1 MDSKHLGILAA
12 AFVAAAYMVG
22 RWVVDTRDS
31 EAGQGGEWEGAET
44 PPSAEP
50 ETTTEDVF
58 DMVTTPVKTVLGL
71 WRAPAKYAGLIAAA
85 EQRHSIP
92 PTMLERLLYQE
103 CRWRE
108 DIITGRKTSPVG
120 AQGIAQF
127 MPATAAE
134 MGINP
139 LDPAQAI
146 DAAGKYLAQLHRMFG
161 DWTRALAAYNWG
173 MGNVSRKGL
182 ANAPTETRDYFTNI
196 LRDVNAATGNQYA

>member
-1 MDSKHLGILAA
+1 
-12 AFVAAAYMVG
+12 
-22 RWVVDTRDS
+22 
-31 EAGQGGEWEGAET
+31 
-44 PPSAEP
+44 
-50 ETTTEDVF
+50 
-58 DMVTTPVKTVLGL
+58 MVTTPVKTALGL
-71 WRAPAKYAGLIAAA
+71 WRAPAQYAGLIAAA

-108 DIITGRKTSPVG
+108 DIISGRKTSPVG

-146 DAAGKYLAQLHRMFG
+146 NAAGEYLARLYRMFG
-161 DWTRALAAYNWG
+161 DWSRALAAYNWG

-182 ANAPTETRDYFTNI
+182 AVAPTETRNYYTQI
-196 LRDVNAATGNQYA
+196 LRDVNAAGGTNYA

>member
-1 MDSKHLGILAA
+1 MDSKQLGILAA
-12 AFVAAAYMVG
+12 ALVAAAYMVG
-22 RWVVDTRDS
+22 RWVVDARD
-31 EAGQGGEWEGAET
+31 EAGQGASDYVPE
-44 PPSAEP
+44 PSSAD
-50 ETTTEDVF
+50 TTAEDVF

-71 WRAPAKYAGLIAAA
+71 WRAPAQYAGLIAQA
-85 EQRHSIP
+85 EQRHGIP
-92 PTMLERLLYQE
+92 ATMLERLLYQE

-146 DAAGKYLAQLHRMFG
+146 NAAGEYLARLYRMFG

-182 ANAPTETRDYFTNI
+182 AVAPTETRNYYTEI
-196 LRDVNAATGNQYA
+196 LRDVNAATGSNYA